1 MERKIALWILGI
13 TLLALALAIL
23 LPGGRTVT
31 EDPRLPWLITVDD
44 AGYPTVFGIT
54 LGKTPLQSVRDG
66 FREQGEINLFV
77 SPEGKYSIEVYFEK
91 LYLSGIR
98 GAMIVSLKVAQEPLE
113 QMYQRGLR
121 ISKLE
126 SGARKVKL
134 TKPDEE
140 TLAGYLIDHIA
151 YIPKADLDETL
162 IVNRFGEPARQIPEK
177 SGIVHW
183 LYPDKGLDIALNP
196 DGKEVFQ
203 YVVPSNFD
211 QILSPLEQ
219 GLD

>member
-1 MERKIALWILGI
+1 
-13 TLLALALAIL
+13 
-23 LPGGRTVT
+23 
-31 EDPRLPWLITVDD
+31 
-44 AGYPTVFGIT
+44 
-54 LGKTPLQSVRDG
+54 
-66 FREQGEINLFV
+66 
-77 SPEGKYSIEVYFEK
+77 
-91 LYLSGIR
+91 
-98 GAMIVSLKVAQEPLE
+98 MIVSLKVAQEPLE